1 MKWLRNLVIAAAALT
16 ATATGARAD
25 VIFDFLQVGP
35 TMSADQGTGYPVAS
49 ETQFSGRLTVSDE
62 EYAAGFN
69 FNYQVGSANNPA
81 LSAAELAAL
90 PDLQLA
96 LTAGGFQR
104 VFDNAYLLGYHNPI
118 FLVSYNFSAE
128 PKGALEAFV
137 TIRAP
142 GSLFRFSVREEG
154 TFTAE
159 FGSDDHFPMPGCI
172 ADICNAQGIVTVS
185 SPTAVPEPAS
195 MALFG
200 VGVVGLGM
208 IRRRRAQA

>member
-16 ATATGARAD
+16 ATATGAKAD
-25 VIFDFLQVGP
+25 VIFDFIQVGP
-35 TMSADQGTGYPVAS
+35 TMSTDHGTGYPVAR

-69 FNYQVGSANNPA
+69 FNYQVGSANSPA

-90 PDLQLA
+90 PDLQLN
-96 LTAGGFQR
+96 LTSENFQR
-104 VFDNAYLLGYHNPI
+104 VFNNEYLLGYHTPI
-118 FLVSYNFSAE
+118 FLVNYNFSAE
-128 PKGALEAFV
+128 PNGALKAFV

-142 GSLFRFSVREEG
+142 GSLFRFNVREEG

-159 FGSDDHFPMPGCI
+159 FGSDDHFYMPGC
-172 ADICNAQGIVTVS
+172 AAYVCNAEGIVTVS
-185 SPTAVPEPAS
+185 GPTAVPEPAS

-208 IRRRRAQA
+208 IRRRRVQA